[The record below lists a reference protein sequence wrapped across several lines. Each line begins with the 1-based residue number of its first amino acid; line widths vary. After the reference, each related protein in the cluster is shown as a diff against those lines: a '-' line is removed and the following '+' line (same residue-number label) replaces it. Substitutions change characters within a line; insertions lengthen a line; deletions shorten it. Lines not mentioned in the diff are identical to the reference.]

1 MNLPDIRFVIRHRW
15 QTKMTKSI
23 APSRA
28 GMSAISKEM
37 REQYRGLRRVDRSSE
52 NDTLRTGLLIR
63 PAARAAAGQFNAKDP
78 AWGVLVLARRVGCS
92 RRPKPSYRFPDF
104 FRYRAPT

>member
-1 MNLPDIRFVIRHRW
+1 MNLFDIRFVIPQRW
-15 QTKMTKSI
+15 QTKMAKSI
-23 APSRA
+23 APSQA
-28 GMSAISKEM
+28 GMSAISKEI
-37 REQYRGLRRVDRSSE
+37 RKQYRGLWRVDRSSE
-52 NDTLRTGLLIR
+52 NDTLRAGLLIR

-78 AWGVLVLARRVGCS
+78 AWGVLVLALGAGCS